1 MNKKRHEEESRK
13 KTEKI
18 PFFPRR
24 RELAETGLPDE
35 EFSSLKTALSIML
48 IVSAAV
54 LISTLDGIKF
64 FQLEFELAIV
74 YSPTILLLIGWSV
87 ARRKRTTADNSTR

>member
-1 MNKKRHEEESRK
+1 
-13 KTEKI
+13 
-18 PFFPRR
+18 
-24 RELAETGLPDE
+24 
-35 EFSSLKTALSIML
+35 ML

>member
-1 MNKKRHEEESRK
+1 LRNRERHEEESRK
-13 KTEKI
+13 KTEII
-18 PFFPRR
+18 PLPRR